1 MPQKYCF
8 PPPTPNKNSTLSA
21 KFVPKLAL
29 FSEKREIEGQTN
41 LEEDLQVDD
50 SSTKGFSQVKDGV
63 LYGVLLCVQAQDL
76 FVERG
81 CWDDHVVNIVV
92 F

>member
-1 MPQKYCF
+1 M
-8 PPPTPNKNSTLSA
+8 
-21 KFVPKLAL
+21 PKLAL

-76 FVERG
+76 FVEWG
-81 CWDDHVVNIVV
+81 CWDDHVVNVVV
-92 F
+92 FRLVLHLLQSFTQFLVLLL